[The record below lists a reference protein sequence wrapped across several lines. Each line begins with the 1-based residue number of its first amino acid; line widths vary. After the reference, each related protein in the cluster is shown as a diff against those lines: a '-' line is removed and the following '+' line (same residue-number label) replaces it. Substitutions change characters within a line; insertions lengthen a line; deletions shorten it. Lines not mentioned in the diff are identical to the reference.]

1 MYFRRRCLSSFNY
14 QKFFTGSKPK
24 KLIVFLH
31 GYNSCIEDLLPSIEG
46 LKNRLNDT
54 LIITPLANCVCE
66 RNPSKKQWYGLNDVD
81 PLKKRRNIATSVN
94 DIVDIY
100 NKTGER
106 ISKVSKEI
114 NSFVSEI
121 QKEYKIKNKDTY
133 IVGFSQGA
141 MLAIYSG
148 LSRRYQVG
156 GVFSLAGIISGKD
169 KLKQELR
176 SKPNVYLFHGTS
188 DVFVQYKTLEFTKK
202 WLDKNKIYWEAF
214 EYEGIEHKLTDEEM
228 SDIVKII
235 KQEDL

>member
-1 MYFRRRCLSSFNY
+1 MSNFVY
-14 QKFFTGSKPK
+14 QKFFTSNKPK

-31 GYNSCIEDLLPSIEG
+31 GYNSCIEDLLPSVEG
-46 LKNRLNDT
+46 LRKRLSDAI
-54 LIITPLANCVCE
+54 IITPLANLVCE
-66 RNPSKKQWYGLNDVD
+66 RNPAKKQWYGLSDID
-81 PLKKRRNIATSVN
+81 PLKKRRNIETTVN

-106 ISKVSKEI
+106 ISLVSKEI
-114 NSFVSEI
+114 NSFISQI
-121 QKEYKIKNKDTY
+121 QKEYNIKNKDTY
-133 IVGFSQGA
+133 ILGFSQGA

-188 DVFVQYKTLEFTKK
+188 DVSVQYKTLEFTKN
-202 WLDKNKIYWEAF
+202 WLDKNNIYWEAF
-214 EYEGIEHKLTDEEM
+214 EYEGVEHKLIDEEM
-228 SDIVKII
+228 SDIVEII
-235 KQEDL
+235 TKKTCK

>member
-1 MYFRRRCLSSFNY
+1 MSNFVY
-14 QKFFTGSKPK
+14 QKFFTGNKPK

-31 GYNSCIEDLLPSIEG
+31 GYNSCIEDLLPSVEG
-46 LKNRLNDT
+46 LRKRLSDAI
-54 LIITPLANCVCE
+54 IITPLANFVCE
-66 RNPSKKQWYGLNDVD
+66 RNPLKKQWYGLNDID
-81 PLKKRRNIATSVN
+81 PLKRRRNTDTTVN

-106 ISKVSKEI
+106 ISEVSKEI
-114 NSFVSEI
+114 NNFISEI
-121 QKEYKIKNKDTY
+121 QKEYNIKNKDTY
-133 IVGFSQGA
+133 ILGFSQGA

-188 DVFVQYKTLEFTKK
+188 DISVQYKTLAFTKD
-202 WLDKNKIYWEAF
+202 WLDKNNIYWEAF
-214 EYEGIEHKLTDEEM
+214 EYEGIEHKLIDEEM
-228 SDIVKII
+228 SDIVDII
-235 KQEDL
+235 NQAS